1 MALRSLQLTTRGG
14 DTMHDDEVSAGG
26 VGPPTKHEQHKQWV
40 TRRTERRDGQVV
52 RVETI
57 DFNAPAEELAAFL
70 FSAGAE
76 GVTVNGLTPEQHV
89 QHLPATRRER
99 LELARRRWLARQL
112 APIAARVTIRTQT
125 RARAHRATRRSR
137 RTTSSTAEPE
147 STEPPPAAALPVAQ
161 PDTDGGRGP
170 FRALLAGVCPRE
182 VA

>member
-26 VGPPTKHEQHKQWV
+26 VGPPTKHEQHKQRI

-57 DFNAPAEELAAFL
+57 DFNAPAEELAAFV

-125 RARAHRATRRSR
+125 RAHRATWRSR